1 MKFHGTTRVTREIPW
16 YVKSHCEFRYVKF
29 HDTIRIKRKIPGY
42 VSFIVKFHGT
52 KRISRVALGSFL
64 KYFGMGGHWVVSSR
78 TIFVPRKKR
87 TSENL
92 RFRVKRNE
100 LRQLIW
106 LIKLKPRDVKYQNP
120 GLP

>member
-1 MKFHGTTRVTREIPW
+1 MFKCKHLCLSRVTEELYMKLKTYASMQDSEQNALNHIS
-16 YVKSHCEFRYVKF
+16 K
-29 HDTIRIKRKIPGY
+29 KI
-42 VSFIVKFHGT
+42 
-52 KRISRVALGSFL
+52 
-64 KYFGMGGHWVVSSR
+64 SSR
-78 TIFVPRKKR
+78 TIFVPCKKR

-106 LIKLKPRDVKYQNP
+106 LIKLKLRDVKYQNP